1 MNIVDFF
8 DNRRYWEE
16 KRNKFLNS
24 IYFYALW
31 NRIVVVAA
39 NIILPVYFKLTA
51 NNKKYA
57 LKNTDKKEN
66 RYIVSLTSFPTR
78 IPRLWLVVESI
89 LRQNIKPDKIVLY
102 LQVSSEDLLPKNLLA
117 LKKRGVEIEL
127 CDSSLRS
134 HNKYY
139 HAFKNYHKD
148 NIITID
154 DDIFYRSDFIE
165 NLIDWNKKYP
175 KCIICNWAKIV
186 SSETELY
193 RNWRQVAES
202 SISKFYLPIGV
213 AGVLYPTN
221 CMYKDIFNQE
231 LIKSCTLSAD
241 DIFLTCMALLNGTEK
256 FFTGYKQHFLEVII
270 NRNIKLSTENIS
282 QNKNQK
288 CVDNLNKYYQE
299 RLGIRPF
306 IDLIN
311 D

>member
-16 KRNKFLNS
+16 KRNKFLNR
-24 IYFYALW
+24 IYFYAIW

-39 NIILPVYFKLTA
+39 NIILPVYFNLTA

-57 LKNTDKKEN
+57 LKNTDKKEY

-139 HAFKNYHKD
+139 HAFKNYPKD
-148 NIITID
+148 NIITVD
-154 DDIFYRSDFIE
+154 DDTFYRSDFIE
-165 NLIDWNKKYP
+165 NLINCNKKYP
-175 KCIICNWAKIV
+175 ECIICNWARIISNK
-186 SSETELY
+186 TDLY
-193 RNWRQVAES
+193 RNWYPVTEP
-202 SISKFYLPIGV
+202 SISKLYLPIGV
-213 AGVLYPTN
+213 AGVLYPPN
-221 CMYKDIFNQE
+221 CMYKDIFDQE
-231 LIKSCTLSAD
+231 LIKSYTLSAD
-241 DIFLTCMALLNGTEK
+241 DIFLTCMALLNGTK
-256 FFTGYKQHFLEVII
+256 KYFTGYKQHILEVLIKD
-270 NRNIKLSTENIS
+270 NIKLITENIS
-282 QNKNQK
+282 QNKNQE
-288 CVDNLNKYYQE
+288 CVDNLNQHYQKV
-299 RLGIRPF
+299 LGIRPF

-311 D
+311 N